1 MESFFYPMIA
11 FILIAQVGLV
21 ALAMWIGYRL
31 VVSAI
36 KRGILEA
43 DAERGRRVAD

>member
-1 MESFFYPMIA
+1 MESFFYPMVA
-11 FILIAQVGLV
+11 VILIGQAALV
-21 ALAMWIGYRL
+21 ALALWIGYRL

-43 DAERGRRVAD
+43 DAERARRVA